1 MKNVKPSKLAIYT
14 IGNIILLLVVFS
26 FCFFDSNG
34 EHKQDKGK
42 EKNNEQ
48 ELEYINIRKQG
59 YRIYALE
66 IPEHLTFAGEEV
78 PLMNF
83 DVRESLDR
91 ELLVNT
97 YWQSH
102 TLLYLKRMNRYFPV
116 IEEILKEYNIPDD
129 FKYVAMVE
137 SDLCNVVSPSGAT
150 GIWQFMRGTAKEYG
164 LTINREVDERYH
176 LEEST
181 QAACKYFKSAYELF
195 DSWTLAAASYNAG
208 KTRILKR
215 LKEQDVDNY
224 YDLKLNSETA
234 RYVYR
239 ILAAK
244 MIMQDPAH
252 YGFHY
257 READLYPP
265 LKAKEVNVNKSINN
279 LVTFAKHHKI
289 NYKILK
295 IFNPWLRSDKLTI
308 DGRSYTIKIP
318 SEHFRNN
325 VYE

>member
-1 MKNVKPSKLAIYT
+1 MMKKIKPSKMVIYT
-14 IGNIILLLVVFS
+14 TGNIILLLIVFS
-26 FCFFDSNG
+26 FCFFDSNNVQ
-34 EHKQDKGK
+34 KK
-42 EKNNEQ
+42 EQQQSE
-48 ELEYINIRKQG
+48 ELEYTKIRIQG

-66 IPEHLTFAGEEV
+66 IPKHLTFAGEEV
-78 PLMNF
+78 PLHNF

-102 TLLYLKRMNRYFPV
+102 TLLYLKRMSRYFPV
-116 IEEILKEYNIPDD
+116 IEEILEKYDIPDD
-129 FKYVAMVE
+129 FKYLAMVE
-137 SDLCNVVSPSGAT
+137 SDLRNVVSPSGAT
-150 GIWQFMRGTAKEYG
+150 GIWQFMRGTAKDYG

-176 LEEST
+176 LEKST
-181 QAACKYFKSAYELF
+181 KAACEYLKSAYELF
-195 DSWTLAAASYNAG
+195 DNWTLVAASFNAG
-208 KTRILKR
+208 RTKISTR
-215 LKEQDVDNY
+215 LKEQDVDSY

-244 MIMQDPAH
+244 MIMQNPEN
-252 YGFHY
+252 YGFHF
-257 READLYPP
+257 RDVDLYPP
-265 LKAKEVNVNKSINN
+265 LEAEEVKVNHSIND
-279 LVTFAKHHKI
+279 LVKFARHHKI

-295 IFNPWLRSDKLTI
+295 IFNPWLRSDRLTV
-308 DGRSYTIKIP
+308 DQQPYTIKVP